1 MKTAFKKTSEIDG
14 THLVGYVETTF
25 DELVKTF
32 GEPHHTESDDGKI
45 TAEWGLEFP
54 DGTIATIYDWKE
66 EETPLGKYDWHIG
79 GRTDYAVVFVKL
91 ALLEKK
97 EKGK

>member
-1 MKTAFKKTSEIDG
+1 MKTLFEKTTEIEG

-25 DELVKTF
+25 EDIVKTF
-32 GEPHHTESDDGKI
+32 GQPHYWESGDGKT
-45 TAEWGLEFP
+45 TAEWGFKFH

-79 GRTDYAVVFVKL
+79 GRTDYAVVLVKL
-91 ALLEKK
+91 ALL
-97 EKGK
+97 GK

>member
-1 MKTAFKKTSEIDG
+1 MKTAFKKTSELDG
-14 THLVGYVETTF
+14 TFLVGYVETTF
-25 DELVKTF
+25 NELVKTF
-32 GEPHHTESDDGKI
+32 GEPHYGESDDGKI
-45 TAEWGLEFP
+45 TAEWGLEFD

-66 EETPLGKYDWHIG
+66 EGTPLDKYHWHIG